1 MMSLSDEGFR
11 VTDRRRRDA
20 LETPPPSS
28 PSAPR
33 PNAASEPPRA
43 PSAERSLVGLFMM
56 LGTEAVIALGD
67 APDPASG
74 QQHRRNGLTSD
85 HDPPHVEAERT
96 ARLGGDRRMRADGE
110 PYRSREP
117 SRRDHRRQWS
127 EWRFLQE
134 PADGCRPSQ
143 LDEILAD
150 EPQHSV
156 SQWEVHGVEMA

>member
-1 MMSLSDEGFR
+1 MMSPSDEGFR

-43 PSAERSLVGLFMM
+43 LSAERSLVGLFMM

-74 QQHRRNGLTSD
+74 QQHREL
-85 HDPPHVEAERT
+85 PHASAIIDLLALLRDKTDGHRSAEETHTLDQLIYDLQVRYVEAVKS
-96 ARLGGDRRMRADGE
+96 
-110 PYRSREP
+110 SR
-117 SRRDHRRQWS
+117 
-127 EWRFLQE
+127 
-134 PADGCRPSQ
+134 
-143 LDEILAD
+143 
-150 EPQHSV
+150 
-156 SQWEVHGVEMA
+156 